1 MELHFV
7 SEKERR
13 SPMLHEFSRTELL
26 FGPENLQKLKAARV
40 ILFGVGGVGSY
51 VAEALARSGIGH
63 LTLVDHDTVSLTNL
77 NRQIVALRS
86 TIGRPKVE
94 VMAERIH
101 DITPDCD
108 VQALQCFYLPET
120 QDRFDLSQYDYVVD
134 AIDTVAAK
142 IQLVVAAR
150 QAGVPVISSMGA
162 GNKIDPGALRI
173 ADLAKTRVCPLAKVM
188 RKELRKRGIEHL
200 KVVYS
205 TETPLVPLTSPE
217 HKGTSH
223 RPVPGS
229 TAFVPSVAGLLLAG
243 EIVRD
248 LTGVRPHYSA

>member
-1 MELHFV
+1 M
-7 SEKERR
+7 
-13 SPMLHEFSRTELL
+13 
-26 FGPENLQKLKAARV
+26 QKLKDAHV
-40 ILFGVGGVGSY
+40 ILFGVGGVGGY
-51 VAEALARSGIGH
+51 AAEALARSGVGH

-77 NRQIVALRS
+77 NRQIIALHS
-86 TIGRPKVE
+86 TLGRPKVE

-101 DITPDCD
+101 DIAPDCD
-108 VQALQCFYLPET
+108 VRMMQCFYLPET
-120 QDRFDLSQYDYVVD
+120 QDQFDLTQYDYVID
-134 AIDTVAAK
+134 AVDTVAAK

-162 GNKIDPGALRI
+162 GNKIDPGALQI
-173 ADLAKTRVCPLAKVM
+173 ADLSKTRVCPLAKVM

-205 TETPLVPLTSPE
+205 TETPLVPRTSTE
-217 HKGTSH
+217 QKGTSH

-243 EIVRD
+243 EVVRD

>member
-40 ILFGVGGVGSY
+40 ILFGVGGVGGY

-188 RKELRKRGIEHL
+188 RK
-200 KVVYS
+200 
-205 TETPLVPLTSPE
+205 
-217 HKGTSH
+217 
-223 RPVPGS
+223 
-229 TAFVPSVAGLLLAG
+229 
-243 EIVRD
+243 
-248 LTGVRPHYSA
+248 

>member
-40 ILFGVGGVGSY
+40 ILFGVGGVGGY

-134 AIDTVAAK
+134 AIDTLSPKLALILGALK
-142 IQLVVAAR
+142 RGIPLV
-150 QAGVPVISSMGA
+150 SSMGA
-162 GNKIDPGALRI
+162 GAKTDPTKLEI
-173 ADLAKTRVCPLAKVM
+173 ADISKTHHCPLAHM
-188 RKELRKRGIEHL
+188 LRKRLHKIGIRRGFRA
-200 KVVYS
+200 VF
-205 TETPLVPLTSPE
+205 SPE
-217 HKGTSH
+217 PMREGAMILCEEQNKKSNVGTISYI
-223 RPVPGS
+223 PALFGIGC
-229 TAFVPSVAGLLLAG
+229 ASVV
-243 EIVRD
+243 IRD
-248 LTGVRPHYSA
+248 LIGELEG